1 MWLPWSRSGD
11 SRVEEPSSS
20 ISAVASSTS
29 SSSSAAE
36 RSQHIQA
43 DSSSQ
48 DVRPYVP
55 QSEPATSRRS
65 SDREPYDQSAD
76 PSISH
81 SDSAS
86 GSAGPALATIPTTA
100 FLLGFAAGAY
110 NNASKAGLVFMAE
123 NAHRRP
129 DTVQGWFFYNKT
141 KNYKVV
147 LAAGKGGAR
156 TGLRLGL
163 WTFAFLALEKGW
175 RDVRLWT
182 GVGANQQTLR
192 ARNPELLRK
201 EGGRE
206 GLDAYRFVDGAL
218 AGSVVASSAALF
230 YKLPKPLLRR
240 SVLLGLGAGACFGGL
255 RSALQFV
262 DEARLHGQDEG
273 ALEDAARHQGA
284 ASTEVG

>member
-11 SRVEEPSSS
+11 GKVEGPSSS
-20 ISAVASSTS
+20 ISAVASSPS

-36 RSQHIQA
+36 RSQHTQA
-43 DSSSQ
+43 DSSSV

-55 QSEPATSRRS
+55 RSEPASSRRS
-65 SDREPYDQSAD
+65 SDREPYDQTAD

-81 SDSAS
+81 SDSDSASAS

-175 RDVRLWT
+175 REVRLWT
-182 GVGANQQTLR
+182 GVGASQQTIR
-192 ARNPELLRK
+192 AQNPASLQK
-201 EGGRE
+201 EGARE
-206 GLDAYRFVDGAL
+206 GLDVYRFVDGAL

-230 YKLPKPLLRR
+230 CELIGGHPLDQIYQVIPPRGR
-240 SVLLGLGAGACFGGL
+240 
-255 RSALQFV
+255 
-262 DEARLHGQDEG
+262 AR
-273 ALEDAARHQGA
+273 
-284 ASTEVG
+284 